1 MESRRFPSL
10 RGRLKEQVMDNVREE
25 LDRLI
30 QQRRLGY
37 SEISRLLGRNAA
49 YIQQF
54 IKRGS
59 PRKLDDAD
67 RRLLARFFGVD
78 EQVLGG
84 PPPAM
89 RDGLVEVPMLNVDA
103 SAGFGAVAESES
115 AHTRFGFDERWL
127 ARLTRAKGTS
137 LSIINVAGDSMEP
150 TLSSGDEVLV
160 DGSDQSSRLR
170 DGIYVLRADDALVV
184 KRVTLKPGGR
194 KITISSDNPAYPSWD
209 DVDRSDIQ
217 IVGRVIWFGRAL

>member
-1 MESRRFPSL
+1 
-10 RGRLKEQVMDNVREE
+10 MDNVREE

-127 ARLTRAKGTS
+127 ARLTRAKGSS

-160 DGSDQSSRLR
+160 DASDQSSRLR

>member
-1 MESRRFPSL
+1 MEH
-10 RGRLKEQVMDNVREE
+10 VREE

-37 SEISRLLGRNAA
+37 SSISRMIGRNSS

-59 PRKLDDAD
+59 PRKLDDDD
-67 RRLLARFFGVD
+67 RRTLAGFFGVD

-84 PPPAM
+84 PPAPM
-89 RDGLVEVPMLNVDA
+89 RDGLIEIPVLNVDA
-103 SAGFGAVAESES
+103 SAGFGAIAESET

-127 ARLTRAKGTS
+127 GRLTRAKSAS
-137 LSIINVAGDSMEP
+137 LSIIHVLGDSMEP
-150 TLSSGDEVLV
+150 TLSDGDEVLV
-160 DGSDQSSRLR
+160 DASDQGSRLR

-194 KITISSDNPAYPSWD
+194 KITISSDNSAYPSWD
-209 DVDRSDIQ
+209 DVDRSEIHV
-217 IVGRVIWFGRAL
+217 VGRVIWFGRAV

>member
-1 MESRRFPSL
+1 MEH
-10 RGRLKEQVMDNVREE
+10 VREE

-37 SEISRLLGRNAA
+37 SSISRMIGRNSS

-59 PRKLDDAD
+59 PRKLDDED
-67 RRLLARFFGVD
+67 PRTLASFFGVD

-84 PPPAM
+84 PPAPM
-89 RDGLVEVPMLNVDA
+89 RDGLIEIPVLNVDA
-103 SAGFGAVAESES
+103 SAGFGAIAESET

-127 ARLTRAKGTS
+127 SRLTRAKSAS
-137 LSIINVAGDSMEP
+137 LSIIHVLGDSMEP
-150 TLSSGDEVLV
+150 TLSDGDEVLV
-160 DGSDQSSRLR
+160 DASDEGSRLR

-194 KITISSDNPAYPSWD
+194 KITISSDNSAYPSWD
-209 DVDRSDIQ
+209 DVDRSDPT
-217 IVGRVIWFGRAL
+217 

>member
-1 MESRRFPSL
+1 MEH
-10 RGRLKEQVMDNVREE
+10 VREE

-37 SEISRLLGRNAA
+37 SSISRMIGRNSS

-59 PRKLDDAD
+59 PRKLDDDD
-67 RRLLARFFGVD
+67 RRTLASFFGVD

-84 PPPAM
+84 PPAPM
-89 RDGLVEVPMLNVDA
+89 RDGLIEIPVLNVDA
-103 SAGFGAVAESES
+103 SAGFGAIAESET

-127 ARLTRAKGTS
+127 ARLTRAKSAS
-137 LSIINVAGDSMEP
+137 LSIIHVLGDSMEP
-150 TLSSGDEVLV
+150 SLSDGDEVLV
-160 DGSDQSSRLR
+160 DASDQGSRLR

-194 KITISSDNPAYPSWD
+194 KITISSDNSAYPSWD
-209 DVDRSDIQ
+209 DVDRSEIQ
-217 IVGRVIWFGRAL
+217 VVGRVIWFGRAV

>member
-1 MESRRFPSL
+1 MEH
-10 RGRLKEQVMDNVREE
+10 VREE

-37 SEISRLLGRNAA
+37 SSISRMIGRNSS

-59 PRKLDDAD
+59 PRKLDDDD
-67 RRLLARFFGVD
+67 RRTLASFFGVD

-84 PPPAM
+84 PPAPM
-89 RDGLVEVPMLNVDA
+89 RDGLVEIPVLNVDA
-103 SAGFGAVAESES
+103 SAGFGAIAESET

-127 ARLTRAKGTS
+127 ARLTRAKSAS
-137 LSIINVAGDSMEP
+137 LSIIHVLGDSMEP
-150 TLSSGDEVLV
+150 TLSDGDEVLV
-160 DGSDQSSRLR
+160 DASDQGSRLR

-194 KITISSDNPAYPSWD
+194 KITISSDNSAYPSWD
-209 DVDRSDIQ
+209 DVDRSEIQ
-217 IVGRVIWFGRAL
+217 VVGRVIWFGRAV

>member
-1 MESRRFPSL
+1 MEH
-10 RGRLKEQVMDNVREE
+10 VREE

-37 SEISRLLGRNAA
+37 SSISRMIGRNSS

-59 PRKLDDAD
+59 PRKLDDDD
-67 RRLLARFFGVD
+67 RRTLASFFGVD
-78 EQVLGG
+78 EQLLGG
-84 PPPAM
+84 PPAPT
-89 RDGLVEVPMLNVDA
+89 RDGLIEIPVLNVDA
-103 SAGFGAVAESES
+103 SAGFGAIAESET

-127 ARLTRAKGTS
+127 ARLTRAKSAS
-137 LSIINVAGDSMEP
+137 LSIIHVLGDSMEP
-150 TLSSGDEVLV
+150 TLSDGDEVLV
-160 DGSDQSSRLR
+160 DASDQGSRLR

-194 KITISSDNPAYPSWD
+194 KITISSDNSAYPSWD
-209 DVDRSDIQ
+209 DVDRSEIQ
-217 IVGRVIWFGRAL
+217 VVGRVIWFGRAV

>member
-1 MESRRFPSL
+1 MEH
-10 RGRLKEQVMDNVREE
+10 VREE

-37 SEISRLLGRNAA
+37 SSISRMIGRNSS

-59 PRKLDDAD
+59 PRKLDDDD
-67 RRLLARFFGVD
+67 RRTLASFFGVD

-84 PPPAM
+84 PPAPM
-89 RDGLVEVPMLNVDA
+89 RDGLIEIPVLNVDA
-103 SAGFGAVAESES
+103 SAGFGAIAENET

-127 ARLTRAKGTS
+127 ARLTRAKSAS
-137 LSIINVAGDSMEP
+137 LSIIHVLGDSMEP
-150 TLSSGDEVLV
+150 TLSDGDEVLV
-160 DGSDQSSRLR
+160 DASDQGSRLR

-194 KITISSDNPAYPSWD
+194 KITISSDNSAYPSWD
-209 DVDRSDIQ
+209 DVDRSEIQ
-217 IVGRVIWFGRAL
+217 VVGRVIWFGRAV

>member
-1 MESRRFPSL
+1 MEH
-10 RGRLKEQVMDNVREE
+10 VREE

-37 SEISRLLGRNAA
+37 SSISRMIGRNSS

-59 PRKLDDAD
+59 PRKLDDDD
-67 RRLLARFFGVD
+67 RRTLASFFGVD

-84 PPPAM
+84 PPAPM
-89 RDGLVEVPMLNVDA
+89 RDGLIEIPVLNADA
-103 SAGFGAVAESES
+103 SAGFGAIAESET

-127 ARLTRAKGTS
+127 ARLTRAKSAS
-137 LSIINVAGDSMEP
+137 LSIIHVLGDSMEP
-150 TLSSGDEVLV
+150 TLSDGDEVLV
-160 DGSDQSSRLR
+160 DASDQGSRLR

-194 KITISSDNPAYPSWD
+194 KITISSDNSAYPSWD
-209 DVDRSDIQ
+209 DVDRSEIQ
-217 IVGRVIWFGRAL
+217 VVGRVIWFGRAV

>member
-1 MESRRFPSL
+1 MEH
-10 RGRLKEQVMDNVREE
+10 VREE

-37 SEISRLLGRNAA
+37 SSISRMIGRNSS

-59 PRKLDDAD
+59 PRKLDDDD
-67 RRLLARFFGVD
+67 RRTLASFFGVD

-84 PPPAM
+84 PPAPM
-89 RDGLVEVPMLNVDA
+89 RDGLIEIPVLNVDA
-103 SAGFGAVAESES
+103 SAGFGAIAESET

-127 ARLTRAKGTS
+127 ARLTRAKSAS
-137 LSIINVAGDSMEP
+137 LSIIHVLGDSMEP
-150 TLSSGDEVLV
+150 TLSDGDEVLV
-160 DGSDQSSRLR
+160 DASDQGSRLR

-209 DVDRSDIQ
+209 DVDRSEIQ
-217 IVGRVIWFGRAL
+217 VVGRVIWFGRAV

>member
-1 MESRRFPSL
+1 MEH
-10 RGRLKEQVMDNVREE
+10 VREE

-37 SEISRLLGRNAA
+37 SSISRMIGRNSS

-59 PRKLDDAD
+59 PRKLDDDD
-67 RRLLARFFGVD
+67 RRTLASFFGVD

-84 PPPAM
+84 PPAPM
-89 RDGLVEVPMLNVDA
+89 RDGLIEIPVLNVDA
-103 SAGFGAVAESES
+103 SAGFGAIAESET

-127 ARLTRAKGTS
+127 ATLTRAKSAS
-137 LSIINVAGDSMEP
+137 LSIIHVLGDSMEP
-150 TLSSGDEVLV
+150 TLSDGDEVLV
-160 DGSDQSSRLR
+160 DASDQGSRLR

-194 KITISSDNPAYPSWD
+194 KITISSDNSAYPSWD
-209 DVDRSDIQ
+209 DVDRSEIQ
-217 IVGRVIWFGRAL
+217 VVGRVIWFGRAI

>member
-1 MESRRFPSL
+1 MEH
-10 RGRLKEQVMDNVREE
+10 VREE

-37 SEISRLLGRNAA
+37 SSISRMIGRNSS

-59 PRKLDDAD
+59 PRKLDDDD
-67 RRLLARFFGVD
+67 RRTLASFFGVD

-84 PPPAM
+84 PPAPI
-89 RDGLVEVPMLNVDA
+89 RDGLIEIPVLNVDA
-103 SAGFGAVAESES
+103 SAGFGAIAESET

-127 ARLTRAKGTS
+127 GRLTRAKSAS
-137 LSIINVAGDSMEP
+137 LSIIHVLGDSMEP
-150 TLSSGDEVLV
+150 TLSDGDEVLV
-160 DGSDQSSRLR
+160 DASDQGSRLR

-194 KITISSDNPAYPSWD
+194 KITISSDNSAYPSWD
-209 DVDRSDIQ
+209 DVDRSEIQ
-217 IVGRVIWFGRAL
+217 VVGRVIWFGRAL

>member
-1 MESRRFPSL
+1 MEH
-10 RGRLKEQVMDNVREE
+10 VREE

-37 SEISRLLGRNAA
+37 SSISRMIGRNSS

-59 PRKLDDAD
+59 PRKLDDDD
-67 RRLLARFFGVD
+67 RRTLASFFGVD

-84 PPPAM
+84 PPAPM
-89 RDGLVEVPMLNVDA
+89 RDGLIEIPVLNVDA
-103 SAGFGAVAESES
+103 SAGFGAIAESET

-127 ARLTRAKGTS
+127 GRLTRAKSAS
-137 LSIINVAGDSMEP
+137 LSIIHVLGDSMEP
-150 TLSSGDEVLV
+150 TLSDGDEVLV
-160 DGSDQSSRLR
+160 DASDQGSRLR

-194 KITISSDNPAYPSWD
+194 KITISSDNSAYPSWD
-209 DVDRSDIQ
+209 DVDRSEIQ
-217 IVGRVIWFGRAL
+217 VVGRVIWFGRAV

>member
-1 MESRRFPSL
+1 MEH
-10 RGRLKEQVMDNVREE
+10 VREE

-37 SEISRLLGRNAA
+37 SSISRMIGRNSS

-59 PRKLDDAD
+59 PRKLDDDD
-67 RRLLARFFGVD
+67 RRTLASFFGVD

-84 PPPAM
+84 PPSPM
-89 RDGLVEVPMLNVDA
+89 RDGLIEIPVLNVDA
-103 SAGFGAVAESES
+103 SAGFGAIAESET

-127 ARLTRAKGTS
+127 GRLTRAKSAS
-137 LSIINVAGDSMEP
+137 LSIIHVLGDSMEP
-150 TLSSGDEVLV
+150 TLSDGDEVLV
-160 DGSDQSSRLR
+160 DASDQGSRLR

-194 KITISSDNPAYPSWD
+194 KITISSDNSAYPSWD
-209 DVDRSDIQ
+209 DVDRSEIQ
-217 IVGRVIWFGRAL
+217 VVGRVIWFGRAV

>member
-1 MESRRFPSL
+1 
-10 RGRLKEQVMDNVREE
+10 MDNVREE

-84 PPPAM
+84 PPAAM

-127 ARLTRAKGTS
+127 ARLTRAKGSS
-137 LSIINVAGDSMEP
+137 LSIINVVGDSMEP

-160 DGSDQSSRLR
+160 DASDQSSRLR

>member
-1 MESRRFPSL
+1 MEH
-10 RGRLKEQVMDNVREE
+10 VREE

-37 SEISRLLGRNAA
+37 SSISRMIGRNSS

-59 PRKLDDAD
+59 PRKLDDDD
-67 RRLLARFFGVD
+67 RRTLASFFGVD

-84 PPPAM
+84 PPAPM
-89 RDGLVEVPMLNVDA
+89 RDGLIEIPVLNVDA
-103 SAGFGAVAESES
+103 SAGFGAIAESET

-127 ARLTRAKGTS
+127 ARLTRAKSAS
-137 LSIINVAGDSMEP
+137 LSIIHVLGDSMEP
-150 TLSSGDEVLV
+150 TLSDGDEVLV
-160 DGSDQSSRLR
+160 DASDQGSRLR

-184 KRVTLKPGGR
+184 KRVTLRPGGR

-209 DVDRSDIQ
+209 DVDRSEIQ
-217 IVGRVIWFGRAL
+217 VVGRVIWFGRAV

>member
-1 MESRRFPSL
+1 MEH
-10 RGRLKEQVMDNVREE
+10 VREE

-37 SEISRLLGRNAA
+37 SSISRMIGRNSS

-59 PRKLDDAD
+59 PRKLDDDD
-67 RRLLARFFGVD
+67 RRTLASFFGVD

-84 PPPAM
+84 PPAPM
-89 RDGLVEVPMLNVDA
+89 RDGLIEIPVLNVDA
-103 SAGFGAVAESES
+103 SAGFGAIAESET

-127 ARLTRAKGTS
+127 ARLTRAKSAS
-137 LSIINVAGDSMEP
+137 LSIIHVLGDSMEP
-150 TLSSGDEVLV
+150 TLSDGDEVLV
-160 DGSDQSSRLR
+160 DASDEGSRLR

-194 KITISSDNPAYPSWD
+194 KITISSDNSAYPSWD
-209 DVDRSDIQ
+209 DVDRSEIQ
-217 IVGRVIWFGRAL
+217 VVGRVIWFGRAV

>member
-1 MESRRFPSL
+1 MEH
-10 RGRLKEQVMDNVREE
+10 VREE

-37 SEISRLLGRNAA
+37 SSISRMIGRNSS

-59 PRKLDDAD
+59 PRKLDDDD
-67 RRLLARFFGVD
+67 RRTLASFFGVD

-84 PPPAM
+84 PPAPM
-89 RDGLVEVPMLNVDA
+89 RDGLIEIPVLNVDA
-103 SAGFGAVAESES
+103 SAGFGAIAESET

-127 ARLTRAKGTS
+127 ARLTRAKRAS
-137 LSIINVAGDSMEP
+137 LSIIHVLGDSMEP
-150 TLSSGDEVLV
+150 TLSDGDEVLV
-160 DGSDQSSRLR
+160 DASDQGSRLR

-194 KITISSDNPAYPSWD
+194 KITISSDNSAYPSWD
-209 DVDRSDIQ
+209 DVDRSEIQ
-217 IVGRVIWFGRAL
+217 VVGRVIWFGRAV

>member
-1 MESRRFPSL
+1 MEH
-10 RGRLKEQVMDNVREE
+10 VREE

-37 SEISRLLGRNAA
+37 SSISRMIGRNSS

-59 PRKLDDAD
+59 PRKLDDDD
-67 RRLLARFFGVD
+67 RRTLASFFGVD

-84 PPPAM
+84 PPAPM
-89 RDGLVEVPMLNVDA
+89 RDGLIEIPVLNVDA
-103 SAGFGAVAESES
+103 SAGFGAIAESET

-127 ARLTRAKGTS
+127 ARLTRAKSAS
-137 LSIINVAGDSMEP
+137 LSIIHVLGDSMEP
-150 TLSSGDEVLV
+150 TLSDGDEVLV
-160 DGSDQSSRLR
+160 DASDQGSRLR

-194 KITISSDNPAYPSWD
+194 KITISSDNSAYPSWD
-209 DVDRSDIQ
+209 DVNRSEIQ
-217 IVGRVIWFGRAL
+217 VVGRVIWFGRAV

>member
-1 MESRRFPSL
+1 MEH
-10 RGRLKEQVMDNVREE
+10 VREE

-37 SEISRLLGRNAA
+37 SSISRMIGRNSS

-59 PRKLDDAD
+59 PRKLDDDD
-67 RRLLARFFGVD
+67 RRTLASFFGVD

-84 PPPAM
+84 PPAPM
-89 RDGLVEVPMLNVDA
+89 RDGLIEIPVLNVDA
-103 SAGFGAVAESES
+103 SAGFGAIAESET

-127 ARLTRAKGTS
+127 ARLTRAKSAS
-137 LSIINVAGDSMEP
+137 LSIIHVLGDSMEP
-150 TLSSGDEVLV
+150 TLSDGDEVLV
-160 DGSDQSSRLR
+160 DASDHGSRLR

-194 KITISSDNPAYPSWD
+194 KITISSDNSAYPSWD
-209 DVDRSDIQ
+209 DVDRSEIQ
-217 IVGRVIWFGRAL
+217 VVGRVIWFGRAV

>member
-1 MESRRFPSL
+1 MEH
-10 RGRLKEQVMDNVREE
+10 VREE

-30 QQRRLGY
+30 QQPRLGY
-37 SEISRLLGRNAA
+37 SSISRMIGRNSS

-59 PRKLDDAD
+59 PRKLDDDD
-67 RRLLARFFGVD
+67 RRTLASFFGVD

-84 PPPAM
+84 PPAPM
-89 RDGLVEVPMLNVDA
+89 RDGLIEIPVLNVDA
-103 SAGFGAVAESES
+103 SAGFGAIAESET

-127 ARLTRAKGTS
+127 SRLTRAKSAS
-137 LSIINVAGDSMEP
+137 LSIIHVLGDSMEP
-150 TLSSGDEVLV
+150 TLSDGDEVLV
-160 DGSDQSSRLR
+160 DASDQGSRLR

-194 KITISSDNPAYPSWD
+194 KITISSDNSAYPSWD
-209 DVDRSDIQ
+209 DVDRSEIQ
-217 IVGRVIWFGRAL
+217 VVGRVIWFGRAV

>member
-1 MESRRFPSL
+1 MEH
-10 RGRLKEQVMDNVREE
+10 VREE

-37 SEISRLLGRNAA
+37 SSISRMIGRNSS

-59 PRKLDDAD
+59 PRKLDDDD
-67 RRLLARFFGVD
+67 RRTLASFFGVD
-78 EQVLGG
+78 EQLLGG
-84 PPPAM
+84 PPAPM
-89 RDGLVEVPMLNVDA
+89 RDGLIEIPVLNVDA
-103 SAGFGAVAESES
+103 SAGFGAIAESET

-127 ARLTRAKGTS
+127 ARLTRAKSAS
-137 LSIINVAGDSMEP
+137 LSIIHVLGDSMEP
-150 TLSSGDEVLV
+150 TLSDGDEVLV
-160 DGSDQSSRLR
+160 DASDQGSRLR

-194 KITISSDNPAYPSWD
+194 KITISSDNSAYPSWD
-209 DVDRSDIQ
+209 DVDRSEIQ
-217 IVGRVIWFGRAL
+217 VVGRVIWFGRAV

>member
-1 MESRRFPSL
+1 MEH
-10 RGRLKEQVMDNVREE
+10 VREE

-37 SEISRLLGRNAA
+37 TSISRMIGRNSS

-59 PRKLDDAD
+59 PRKLDDDD
-67 RRLLARFFGVD
+67 RRTLASFFGVD

-84 PPPAM
+84 PPAPM
-89 RDGLVEVPMLNVDA
+89 RDGLIEIPVLNVDA
-103 SAGFGAVAESES
+103 SAGFGAIAESET

-127 ARLTRAKGTS
+127 GRLTRAKSAS
-137 LSIINVAGDSMEP
+137 LSIIHVLGDSMEP
-150 TLSSGDEVLV
+150 TLSDGDEVLV
-160 DGSDQSSRLR
+160 DASDQGSRLR

-194 KITISSDNPAYPSWD
+194 KITISSDNSAYPSWD
-209 DVDRSDIQ
+209 DVDRSEIQ
-217 IVGRVIWFGRAL
+217 VVGRVIWFGRAV

>member
-1 MESRRFPSL
+1 MEH
-10 RGRLKEQVMDNVREE
+10 VREE

-37 SEISRLLGRNAA
+37 SSISRMIGRNSS

-59 PRKLDDAD
+59 PRKLDDDD
-67 RRLLARFFGVD
+67 RRTLASFFGVD

-84 PPPAM
+84 PPAPM
-89 RDGLVEVPMLNVDA
+89 RDGLIEIPVLNVDA
-103 SAGFGAVAESES
+103 SAGFGAIAESET

-127 ARLTRAKGTS
+127 GRLTRAKSAS
-137 LSIINVAGDSMEP
+137 LSIIHVLGDSMEP
-150 TLSSGDEVLV
+150 TLSDGDEVLV
-160 DGSDQSSRLR
+160 DASDQGSRLR

-194 KITISSDNPAYPSWD
+194 TITISSDNSAYPSWD
-209 DVDRSDIQ
+209 DVDRSEIQ
-217 IVGRVIWFGRAL
+217 VVGRVIWFGRAV

>member
-1 MESRRFPSL
+1 MEH
-10 RGRLKEQVMDNVREE
+10 VREE

-37 SEISRLLGRNAA
+37 SSISRMIGRNSS

-59 PRKLDDAD
+59 PRKLDDDD
-67 RRLLARFFGVD
+67 RRTLASFFGVD

-84 PPPAM
+84 PPAPM
-89 RDGLVEVPMLNVDA
+89 RDGLIEIPVLNVDA
-103 SAGFGAVAESES
+103 SAGFGAIAESET

-127 ARLTRAKGTS
+127 ARLTRARSAS
-137 LSIINVAGDSMEP
+137 LSIIHVLGDSMEP
-150 TLSSGDEVLV
+150 TLSDGDEVLV
-160 DGSDQSSRLR
+160 DASDQGSRLR

-194 KITISSDNPAYPSWD
+194 KITISSDNSAYPSWD
-209 DVDRSDIQ
+209 DVDRSEIQ
-217 IVGRVIWFGRAL
+217 VVGRVIWFGRAV

>member
-1 MESRRFPSL
+1 MEH
-10 RGRLKEQVMDNVREE
+10 VREE

-37 SEISRLLGRNAA
+37 SSISRMIGRHSS

-59 PRKLDDAD
+59 PRKLDDDD
-67 RRLLARFFGVD
+67 RRTLASFFGVD

-84 PPPAM
+84 PPAPM
-89 RDGLVEVPMLNVDA
+89 RDGLIEIPVLNVDA
-103 SAGFGAVAESES
+103 SAGFGAIAESET

-127 ARLTRAKGTS
+127 ARLTRAKSAS
-137 LSIINVAGDSMEP
+137 LSIIHVLGDSMEP
-150 TLSSGDEVLV
+150 TLSDGDEVLV
-160 DGSDQSSRLR
+160 DASDQGSRLR

-194 KITISSDNPAYPSWD
+194 KITISSDNSAYPSWD
-209 DVDRSDIQ
+209 DVDRSEIQ
-217 IVGRVIWFGRAL
+217 VVGRVIWFGRAV